1 MKYQRT
7 QLGQI
12 PRHAA
17 SGRSGASILP
27 WSHAAVFLLLNIS
40 VGLETP
46 VLSLMLLARGA
57 TLETLPLV
65 VGVTLVAT
73 AICEVPSGIAAD
85 AWGRRRLFCWAMAL
99 QIAAHLV
106 LLLPA
111 SIAVVAVSS
120 ALRGL
125 ALAARTGTLEVIE
138 IDRVVARHV
147 DSAGRCA
154 ALDALNGRLALLES
168 VGCGLGALAGGLLAT
183 LDARYVLLIWCI
195 VLASACA
202 LVGAL
207 LLYPPEE
214 RGQAAMHQS
223 IAQVLADMRQVLAVS
238 GDVRLV
244 LVLSASA
251 GVIML
256 AVETYWQLSFQQ
268 LAGAGSEWM
277 LGPVNCLGMV
287 AAAAGSTAAMRAG
300 AALSQALGRGGRCRL
315 YLLLH
320 AAAALCLLVL
330 GTAPGIGIFIA
341 GYALYYVCIA
351 ARSVIEQTVLHN
363 VVPSRE
369 RASMA
374 SIQSLALRGGGAL
387 ASAAGAGVVA
397 AFGISGTWPVFAA
410 LALLLELM
418 AFRGKAGG
426 RKKRTV

>member
-1 MKYQRT
+1 MKNQRKRQDLT
-7 QLGQI
+7 S
-12 PRHAA
+12 RRAA
-17 SGRSGASILP
+17 SEHPGTPVLS

-65 VGVTLVAT
+65 VGITLVVT
-73 AICEVPSGIAAD
+73 AACEVPSGIAAD
-85 AWGRRRLFCWAMAL
+85 AWGRRRLFCLAMVL

-120 ALRGL
+120 AVRGL
-125 ALAARTGTLEVIE
+125 ALAARTGTLEAIE
-138 IDRVVARHV
+138 IDRVVGRH
-147 DSAGRCA
+147 DDAADRCA

-168 VGCGLGALAGGLLAT
+168 VGCGIGALAGGLLAT

-195 VLASACA
+195 VLASVCA
-202 LVGAL
+202 LAGAL

-214 RGQAAMHQS
+214 RRRAALDQS
-223 IAQVLADMRQVLAVS
+223 IAQVLDGMRQALAVP

-268 LAGAGSEWM
+268 LAGVGSEWM
-277 LGPVNCLGMV
+277 LGPVNCMGMV
-287 AAAAGSTAAMRAG
+287 AAAAGSTVAMRAG
-300 AALSQALGRGGRCRL
+300 AAFSRALGRGGRYRL

-330 GTAPGIGIFIA
+330 GTAPGIGIFIV

-363 VVPSRE
+363 AVPSRE

-387 ASAAGAGVVA
+387 ASAAGTGVVA
-397 AFGISGTWPVFAA
+397 AFGISGTWPIFAA

-418 AFRGKAGG
+418 AVRGKAGG
-426 RKKRTV
+426 YKKRAV

>member
-1 MKYQRT
+1 MKNQRT
-7 QLGQI
+7 RQGQI
-12 PRHAA
+12 PRYAV
-17 SGRSGASILP
+17 SGRAGASILP
-27 WSHAAVFLLLNIS
+27 WSHAAVFLLLNMS

-65 VGVTLVAT
+65 VGITLVVT
-73 AICEVPSGIAAD
+73 AACEVPSGIAAD
-85 AWGRRRLFCWAMAL
+85 AWGRRRLFCLAMAL
-99 QIAAHLV
+99 QIAAHLA

-111 SIAVVAVSS
+111 SIAAVAVSS

-125 ALAARTGTLEVIE
+125 ALAARTGTLEAIE
-138 IDRVVARHV
+138 IDRVVERYG
-147 DSAGRCA
+147 DPTDRCA

-168 VGCGLGALAGGLLAT
+168 VGCGVGALAGGLLAT

-202 LVGAL
+202 LAGAL
-207 LLYPPEE
+207 LLYPSEE
-214 RGQAAMHQS
+214 HGQAALHQS
-223 IAQVLADMRQVLAVS
+223 VARVLAGMRQTLSVS

-277 LGPVNCLGMV
+277 LGPVSCMGMV

-300 AALSQALGRGGRCRL
+300 ASFSQALGRGGRYRL

-330 GTAPGIGIFIA
+330 GAASGIGIFIA

-363 VVPSRE
+363 AVPSRE

-387 ASAAGAGVVA
+387 ASAAGAGVIA
-397 AFGISGTWPVFAA
+397 AFGIPGTWPIFAA

-418 AFRGKAGG
+418 AFRGKVGG
-426 RKKRTV
+426 RKKWTV